1 MTLPDSVL
9 AEITC
14 LLNEHQEPWG
24 FGGFVRDRY
33 VMLRRSENT
42 PLFDPRFVNYGYNK
56 MQLIQH
62 LRYKGF
68 RFFVL
73 VNSFAMD
80 MPHRNSRFRNRFLN
94 TTRGPNPMEK
104 IYSSFMDEL
113 RRQYGPTQKIPICAS
128 NKTKNFYKVMAI

>member
-1 MTLPDSVL
+1 MTLPGGVF

-24 FGGFVRDRY
+24 FCGFVRDRY
-33 VMLRRSENT
+33 VMLRRSKNT

-68 RFFVL
+68 RFYVL

-94 TTRGPNPMEK
+94 KTMKTKPMEEL
-104 IYSSFMDEL
+104 YSSFMDEL
-113 RRQYGPTQKIPICAS
+113 ERQYGSNRKIPICIS
-128 NKTKNFYKVMAI
+128 NKTKDFYKVVSI

>member
-1 MTLPDSVL
+1 MHVGVV

-24 FGGFVRDRY
+24 WRGFVRDRY
-33 VMLRRSENT
+33 VMVRRSENT

-56 MQLIQH
+56 MELIQH

-80 MPHRNSRFRNRFLN
+80 MPHRNSYFRNRFLN
-94 TTRGPNPMEK
+94 KTARVNPMEEL
-104 IYSSFMDEL
+104 YTSFVADL
-113 RRQYGPTQKIPICAS
+113 ARRYQTRQKIPICVS
-128 NKTKNFYKVMAI
+128 NKTREFYRSISF